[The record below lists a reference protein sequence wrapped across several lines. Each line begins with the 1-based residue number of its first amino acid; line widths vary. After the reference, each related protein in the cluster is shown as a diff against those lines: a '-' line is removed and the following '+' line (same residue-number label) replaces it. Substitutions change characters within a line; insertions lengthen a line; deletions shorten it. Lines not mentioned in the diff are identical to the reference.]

1 MSDRAKSTAAGS
13 RADTPEPPAVDWT
26 DDGVFRAAF
35 LSLFNPEDRDV
46 FRRAGVILA
55 YQAISGDTPDDPV
68 LDPLRAVA
76 EDLRMAGRHLQEI
89 ADKRNWS
96 KLPDR
101 ERDLCRQAETW
112 AGEVA
117 ALRLNVVGALGA
129 EVEPL
134 EPASEADRLHRL
146 TEGVRDLLDA
156 VRDLPPEA
164 AAGLVGQLEGH
175 LCDALTE
182 LEAEPE

>member
-1 MSDRAKSTAAGS
+1 MPDVAPQST
-13 RADTPEPPAVDWT
+13 EPPVDWT
-26 DDGVFRAAF
+26 DDGIFRAAF
-35 LSLFNPEDRDV
+35 LALFDPADREV

-101 ERDLCRQAETW
+101 ERDLCRQAEQW
-112 AGEVA
+112 AVEVA
-117 ALRLNVVGALGA
+117 ALRLNIVGALGA
-129 EVEPL
+129 EVEAL
-134 EPASEADRLHRL
+134 EPAGEADRLHRL
-146 TEGVRDLLDA
+146 TEGVRNLLE
-156 VRDLPPEA
+156 VVSDLPPEA

-175 LCDALTE
+175 LCDALAA
-182 LEAEPE
+182 LEGEP

>member
-1 MSDRAKSTAAGS
+1 MSDREESSAAGTP
-13 RADTPEPPAVDWT
+13 AGTPEPSAVDWT
-26 DDGVFRAAF
+26 DDGIFRAAY
-35 LSLFNPEDRDV
+35 LSLYDCEDREV
-46 FRRAGVILA
+46 LRRAGVILA
-55 YQAISGDTPDDPV
+55 CQAISGDTPDDPV

-76 EDLRMAGRHLQEI
+76 EDLQMAGRHLREI
-89 ADKRNWS
+89 AEKRQWS
-96 KLPDR
+96 KLPDP
-101 ERDLCRQAETW
+101 EHDLCRQAEQW

-117 ALRLNVVGALGA
+117 ALRLNIVGALGA

-134 EPASEADRLHRL
+134 EPTGEADRLRLL

-175 LCDALTE
+175 LCDAL
-182 LEAEPE
+182 AEWEGES